1 MQPAAPRHVYLNLDA
16 IRGVA
21 AISVMLYHFS
31 PFLADGKVLPSSYLA
46 VDLFF
51 LLSGF
56 VIAHAYDRKIE
67 NGMGFGTFLAI
78 RLIRLYPLYL
88 VGTLLG
94 SFYLLIKNRLIATEY
109 MPLSEIGTQLTT
121 GMLFI
126 PLVGDAYHTIFP
138 LNPASWS
145 LFFELIVNIAYA
157 AVFFLLS
164 KRVLTVLVAVSL
176 VLLIVASAL
185 AGTLD
190 FGMTGKTIISG
201 LPRVWFSFFLG
212 VLLCRSMARY
222 QDGLGFLR
230 RGWWVEAAIL
240 LTLIV
245 FAIAPAGAAGRV
257 AYDLASI
264 AVVFPLMVVTG
275 AVAPTA
281 PRLASFYGWL
291 GRVSYPIYII
301 HTPLLMIIAGAGK
314 AASVDPFA
322 HHPWFGIVMAA
333 AVIVIADIATRI
345 YDEPVR
351 RFLQRQMQRSRAVA

>member
-56 VIAHAYDRKIE
+56 VIAHAYDGKIE
-67 NGMGFGTFLAI
+67 NGMGFGMFVAI

-88 VGTLLG
+88 AGTLLG
-94 SFYLLIKNRLIATEY
+94 FFYLLVKNRLMPAEY
-109 MPLSEIGTQLTT
+109 VPVSEIGTMLTT

-145 LFFELIVNIAYA
+145 LFFELIVNIAYVA
-157 AVFFLLS
+157 AFFLLS
-164 KRVLTVLVAVSL
+164 RRVLTAIIAGSL
-176 VLLIVASAL
+176 ALLIVAAIV

-201 LPRVWFSFFLG
+201 LPRVAFSFFLG
-212 VLLCRSMARY
+212 VFLCRSLARY
-222 QDGLGFLR
+222 QGSLGFLR
-230 RGWWVEAAIL
+230 RGWWVEAVIA
-240 LTLIV
+240 LTLAA
-245 FAIAPAGAAGRV
+245 FAIAPAGAGRV
-257 AYDLASI
+257 GYNLAC
-264 AVVFPLMVVTG
+264 VVFIFPAMVVAG
-275 AVAPTA
+275 AVAPTS
-281 PRLASFYGWL
+281 PRLAGFYGWL
-291 GRVSYPIYII
+291 GRISYPIYII
-301 HTPLLMIIAGAGK
+301 HTPMLMIIAGAGK
-314 AASVDPFA
+314 AVAIDPFA
-322 HHPWFGIVMAA
+322 HHPWFGIVMALS
-333 AVIVIADIATRI
+333 VVVIADIATRI
-345 YDEPVR
+345 FDEPLR

>member
-1 MQPAAPRHVYLNLDA
+1 MQAAAPRHVYLNLDA

-88 VGTLLG
+88 AGTLLG
-94 SFYLLIKNRLIATEY
+94 FFYLLVKNRLMPAEY
-109 MPLSEIGTQLTT
+109 MPMSEIGMQLTT
-121 GMLFI
+121 GIFFI
-126 PLVGDAYHTIFP
+126 PLIGEAYHTIFP

-145 LFFELIVNIAYA
+145 LFFELIVNIAYV

-164 KRVLTVLVAVSL
+164 RRVLTAVIVASL
-176 VLLIVASAL
+176 VLLVVATVV

-190 FGMTGKTIISG
+190 FGMTGQTIISG
-201 LPRVWFSFFLG
+201 LPRVSFSFFLG
-212 VLLCRSMARY
+212 VLLCRSMAGY
-222 QDGLGFLR
+222 QGRLGFLR
-230 RGWWVEAAIL
+230 RGWWVEAAIA
-240 LTLIV
+240 LTLAV
-245 FAIAPAGAAGRV
+245 FAVAPAGDARV
-257 AYDLASI
+257 AYDLACI
-264 AVVFPLMVVTG
+264 VLVFPVLVVMG
-275 AVAPTA
+275 AVAPTSA
-281 PRLASFYGWL
+281 RLSGFYGWL
-291 GRVSYPIYII
+291 GRISYPIYII
-301 HTPLLMIIAGAGK
+301 HTPMLMIIAGAGK
-314 AASVDPFA
+314 AVSIDPFA
-322 HHPWFGIVMAA
+322 HHPWFGIAMAV
-333 AVIVIADIATRI
+333 AVVVIADIATRI
-345 YDEPVR
+345 YDEPLR

>member
-67 NGMGFGTFLAI
+67 NGMGFGAFLLV

-88 VGTLLG
+88 AGTLLG
-94 SFYLLIKNRLIATEY
+94 FFYLLVKNRLMPAEY
-109 MPLSEIGTQLTT
+109 MPLSEIGMQLTT
-121 GMLFI
+121 GMFFI
-126 PLVGDAYHTIFP
+126 PLVGEAYHTIFP

-145 LFFELIVNIAYA
+145 LFFEFIVNIAYVA
-157 AVFFLLS
+157 AFFLLS
-164 KRVLTVLVAVSL
+164 KRMLAGVIAVSL
-176 VLLIVASAL
+176 VLLVVASAA

-190 FGMTGKTIISG
+190 FGMTGKTIVSG
-201 LPRVWFSFFLG
+201 LPRVSFSFFLG
-212 VLLCRSMARY
+212 ILLCRSMTRY
-222 QDGLGFLR
+222 QGSLGFLR
-230 RGWWVEAAIL
+230 RGWWIEAAIL
-240 LTLIV
+240 LTLAV

-257 AYDLASI
+257 AYDIACV
-264 AVVFPLMVVTG
+264 AVVFPVMVMTG

-281 PRLASFYGWL
+281 PRLATFYGWL
-291 GRVSYPIYII
+291 GRISYPIYII
-301 HTPLLMIIAGAGK
+301 HTPMLMIIAGAGK
-314 AASVDPFA
+314 AVSIDPFA
-322 HHPWFGIVMAA
+322 HHPWFGMVMAA

-351 RFLQRQMQRSRAVA
+351 RFLQRQVQRARAVA

>member
-1 MQPAAPRHVYLNLDA
+1 LDA

-88 VGTLLG
+88 AGTLLG
-94 SFYLLIKNRLIATEY
+94 FFYLLVKNRLIPTEY
-109 MPLSEIGTQLTT
+109 MPLSEIGMQLTT
-121 GMLFI
+121 GMFFI
-126 PLVGDAYHTIFP
+126 PLVGEAYHTIFP

-145 LFFELIVNIAYA
+145 LFFELIVNIAYV
-157 AVFFLLS
+157 AVFFVLS
-164 KRVLTVLVAVSL
+164 RRVLTALIGVSL
-176 VLLIVASAL
+176 VLLIVASVY

-190 FGMTGKTIISG
+190 FGMTGKTIVSG
-201 LPRVWFSFFLG
+201 LPRVSFSFFLG

-222 QDGLGFLR
+222 QGNLGFMR

-240 LTLIV
+240 LTLAV
-245 FAIAPAGAAGRV
+245 FAVAPAGGARV

-264 AVVFPLMVVTG
+264 VIVFPLMVVTG

-281 PRLASFYGWL
+281 PRLAGFYGWL
-291 GRVSYPIYII
+291 GRISYPIYII
-301 HTPLLMIIAGAGK
+301 HTPMLMIIAGAGK
-314 AASVDPFA
+314 AVSV
-322 HHPWFGIVMAA
+322 
-333 AVIVIADIATRI
+333 
-345 YDEPVR
+345 
-351 RFLQRQMQRSRAVA
+351 

>member
-88 VGTLLG
+88 AGTLLG
-94 SFYLLIKNRLIATEY
+94 FFYLLVKNRLIPTEY
-109 MPLSEIGTQLTT
+109 MPLSEIGMQLTT
-121 GMLFI
+121 GMFFI
-126 PLVGDAYHTIFP
+126 PLVGEAYHTIFP

-145 LFFELIVNIAYA
+145 LFFELIVNIAYV

-164 KRVLTVLVAVSL
+164 RRVLTALVGVSL
-176 VLLIVASAL
+176 VLLVIASVF

-190 FGMTGKTIISG
+190 FGMTGKTIFSG
-201 LPRVWFSFFLG
+201 LSRVSFSFFLG

-222 QDGLGFLR
+222 QGNLGFMR

-240 LTLIV
+240 LTLAV
-245 FAIAPAGAAGRV
+245 FAVAPAGGARV

-264 AVVFPLMVVTG
+264 VIVFPLMVVTG

-281 PRLASFYGWL
+281 PRLAGFYGWL
-291 GRVSYPIYII
+291 GRISYPIYII
-301 HTPLLMIIAGAGK
+301 HTPMLMIIAGAGK
-314 AASVDPFA
+314 AVSVDPFA
-322 HHPWFGIVMAA
+322 HHPWFGILMAV

-345 YDEPVR
+345 YDEPLR
-351 RFLQRQMQRSRAVA
+351 RFLQRQMQRRRAVA

>member
-1 MQPAAPRHVYLNLDA
+1 MQPAASRHVYLNLDA

-88 VGTLLG
+88 AGTLLG
-94 SFYLLIKNRLIATEY
+94 FFYLLLKNRLIATEY

-121 GMLFI
+121 GMLFV
-126 PLVGDAYHTIFP
+126 PLVGEAYHTIFP

-157 AVFFLLS
+157 AAFFLLS
-164 KRVLTVLVAVSL
+164 RRVLTALVAVSL
-176 VLLIVASAL
+176 VLLIVASVI

-201 LPRVWFSFFLG
+201 LPRVSFSFFLG

-245 FAIAPAGAAGRV
+245 FAIAPAGSARV
-257 AYDLASI
+257 AYDLVSI
-264 AVVFPLMVVTG
+264 AIIFPIMVVTG

-281 PRLASFYGWL
+281 PRLAGLYGWL
-291 GRVSYPIYII
+291 GRISYPIYII
-301 HTPLLMIIAGAGK
+301 HTPMLMIIAGAGK
-314 AASVDPFA
+314 AVSVDPFA
-322 HHPWFGIVMAA
+322 HHPWFGVLMAV

-351 RFLQRQMQRSRAVA
+351 RFMQRQMQRSRAVA